1 MKIYSVYHGNQIRKG
16 ISLKKKGDELIYLS
30 FDRVAR
36 SKTYLSIHYPDIINS
51 TVSLPNLINEETRNL
66 LTKNKL
72 SNLLQPEK
80 DYTFVFFPKEKI
92 SETETLFEVYAF
104 PVDIYQQLTSEYG
117 QIDFLTVD
125 IFSLIPFSLGGKTF
139 HFYSDKEKILISVYE
154 DMVPLYTRAV
164 SIPESTSEEQY
175 INYLYE
181 NFSVTYSFVS
191 QNKRINVDN
200 IIISGLAFDNEEFIN
215 LVYDQVRKPIV
226 NLIPMVKGLN
236 PQQFNEF
243 IVEIGTTLLNETF
256 DFLPLDIKKERFF
269 SGVIKQLSFFLILL
283 TAAILFIDFIKF
295 SKVQEVN
302 QQVSVLKQQIENKLH
317 KIHSIFK
324 PEEINYYRKYFSLLN
339 KSLNSFPDNIMLQ
352 ISDLLF
358 LLDEKKFEINK
369 GANSV
374 VISIVSTQNFNSIA
388 EMENFK
394 YRLNLLISQL
404 KGFKIN
410 KSIQEDLQNF
420 RLYIN
425 LTLEK
430 GLKNEVQ

>member
-16 ISLKKKGDELIYLS
+16 ISLDKKRNELIFLS

-36 SKTYLSIHYPDIINS
+36 AKTYISVHYPDVINS
-51 TVSLPNLINEETRNL
+51 TITLPDIEDEETRNL

-104 PVDIYQQLTSEYG
+104 PVEIYYQLISEYN
-117 QIDFLTVD
+117 QIDFLTID
-125 IFSLIPFSLGGKTF
+125 TFSLIPFSLTGKIF

-154 DMVPLYTRAV
+154 DMIPLYTRAV
-164 SIPESTSEEQY
+164 SVPESMPEEQY

-200 IIISGLAFDNEEFIN
+200 IIISGLAFNNEEFIS
-215 LVYDQVRKPIV
+215 LIYDQVRKPIV
-226 NLIPMVKGLN
+226 NLIPVVKGLN

-243 IVEIGTTLLNETF
+243 LIEIGTALLSEEF
-256 DFLPLDIKKERFF
+256 DFLPLDIKREKFF
-269 SGVIKQLSFFLILL
+269 SGILKKASSVLIVLL
-283 TAAILFIDFIKF
+283 IAILALNFIKF
-295 SKVQEVN
+295 SQIQELD
-302 QQVSVLKQQIENKLH
+302 QQVSILRQEIENKLN
-317 KIHSIFK
+317 KIYSIIK
-324 PEEINYYRKYFSLLN
+324 PTEINYYKKYFNLLN
-339 KSLNSFPDNIMLQ
+339 KSVESFPDNIMLQ

-358 LLDEKKFEINK
+358 ILDEKKLD
-369 GANSV
+369 
-374 VISIVSTQNFNSIA
+374 ISITENSIKISIISSPKFSSIA

-394 YRLNLLISQL
+394 NKINLILSNL
-404 KGFKIN
+404 KDFKIN
-410 KSIQEDLQNF
+410 KSLQE
-420 RLYIN
+420 N
-425 LTLEK
+425 LHTFQLNITLILEK
-430 GLKNEVQ
+430 GLKNEVK